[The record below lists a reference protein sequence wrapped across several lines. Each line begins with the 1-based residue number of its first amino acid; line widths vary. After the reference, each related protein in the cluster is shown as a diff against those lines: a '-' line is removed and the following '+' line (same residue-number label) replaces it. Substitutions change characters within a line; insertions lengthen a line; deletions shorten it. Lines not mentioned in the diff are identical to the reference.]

1 MLINKDNLGELD
13 YQFRTGYNE
22 AFAAA
27 TSVVSQ
33 LATVIPITGPSI
45 RLTGLKAFSRMRKW
59 LGPRHHKNIEAL
71 GLTVS
76 PEKYEDTVDVPR
88 EDIEDDTYGQLMP
101 AIRGLGDGA
110 AHLDN
115 ELIAGIL
122 QGSSAQLG
130 YDDLA
135 LAADTH
141 AMGGTTFDN
150 SVTTAIGIAAI
161 KTAIDWFGS
170 LTDEAGKEIPITPT
184 HLVTRD
190 KGSAFWAAR
199 KLLKKEVVVEAAAL
213 VDNET
218 YQVLEH
224 LTCPFITSDTFWAVL
239 CLNQPFKP
247 ILLVRRTSPELS
259 SLTAIN
265 DNDQVFNLDVFS
277 WGTRYR
283 VTAAPGPWQL
293 AYCSTGAG

>member
-1 MLINKDNLGELD
+1 VLINQDNLGELD

-22 AFAAA
+22 AFATAA
-27 TSVVSQ
+27 SMVSR

-45 RLTGLKAFSRMRKW
+45 RLTGLKAFSKMRKW
-59 LGPRHHKNIEAL
+59 LGPRHHKNLDAI
-71 GLTVS
+71 GLTVT
-76 PEKYEDTVDVPR
+76 PELYEDTVDVPR
-88 EDIEDDTYGQLMP
+88 TDIEDDTYGQLMP

-110 AHLDN
+110 AALDN
-115 ELIAGIL
+115 DLLAGIL
-122 QGSSAQLG
+122 QGSSTQLG

-135 LAADTH
+135 LAANTH

-150 SVTTAIGIAAI
+150 SVTTAISIAAI
-161 KTAIDWFGS
+161 KTAIDYFGT
-170 LTDEAGKEIPITPT
+170 LTDEAGKKIPVTPT
-184 HLVTRD
+184 HLITANA
-190 KGSAFWAAR
+190 GSAFWTAR

-213 VDNET
+213 VDNEA

-224 LTCPFITSDTFWAVL
+224 LPFPAITSATWWAVA

-247 ILLVRRTSPELS
+247 VLLIPRTQPEL
-259 SLTAIN
+259 TAKTAL
-265 DNDQVFNLDVFS
+265 DSDQVFELDKFS

-293 AYCSTGAG
+293 FYGSTGAG